1 VRTESDFVKDPIVI
15 VNFKTYAEVEGEKC
29 LALARICDKVA
40 SENGVSIGIAPP
52 LIELSKIASEVEIP
66 VFSQHIDI
74 RKSDPR
80 TGHVTLRSIKA
91 AGCAG
96 TLLNH
101 SERRLILADLEDLIS
116 GAKENRLITI
126 VCTNN
131 TGTSRAV
138 APLEPDYI
146 AMEPPELIG
155 GDISVTTANPGIVQD
170 AVKAVKDISKD
181 VKVLTGAGV
190 KTSADLKK
198 ALELGCAGVL
208 LASGVVKAK
217 DPKAA
222 LISLCSGITTL

>member
-1 VRTESDFVKDPIVI
+1 LKDPIVI

-29 LALARICDKVA
+29 LSLARICDDVA
-40 SENGVSIGIAPP
+40 SETGVSIGIAPP
-52 LIELSKIASEVEIP
+52 MIELSRIASEVEIP
-66 VFSQHIDI
+66 VFSQHIDL

-80 TGHVTLRSIKA
+80 TGYVTIKAVKA

-116 GAKENRLITI
+116 GAKENSLITI

-131 TGTSRAV
+131 TGTSRSV
-138 APLEPDYI
+138 APLRPDYI

-155 GDISVTTANPGIVQD
+155 GDISVTTANPGIVKD
-170 AVKAVKDISKD
+170 AVKAVKDISRD

-190 KTSADLKK
+190 KNSADLAK
-198 ALELGCAGVL
+198 AIELGCSGVL
-208 LASGVVKAK
+208 LASGIVKAK

-222 LISLCSGITTL
+222 LISLCSSITSS

>member
-1 VRTESDFVKDPIVI
+1 MKDPIVI

-29 LALARICDKVA
+29 LALAHICDEVA
-40 SENGVSIGIAPP
+40 SETGVSIGIAPP

-66 VFSQHIDI
+66 VFAQHIDI

-80 TGHVTLRSIKA
+80 TGYVTLKAVKA
-91 AGCAG
+91 AGCEG

-101 SERRLILADLEDLIS
+101 SERRMILADLEDLIAGS
-116 GAKENRLITI
+116 REVGLVTV

-131 TGTSRAV
+131 TGASRSV
-138 APLEPDYI
+138 APLRPDYI

-155 GDISVTTANPGIVQD
+155 GDISVTTANPGIVRD

-181 VKVLTGAGV
+181 VRILTGAGV
-190 KTSADLKK
+190 KTSQDLSK
-198 ALELGCAGVL
+198 AIELGCSGVL
-208 LASGVVKAK
+208 LASGIVKAK

-222 LISLCSGITTL
+222 LISLCSGITSS

>member
-1 VRTESDFVKDPIVI
+1 MKDPVVI
-15 VNFKTYAEVEGEKC
+15 VNFKTYQEVEGEKC
-29 LALARICDKVA
+29 LSMARICDSVA
-40 SENGVSIGIAPP
+40 SETGVTIGVAPP
-52 LIELSKIASEVEIP
+52 QIELSRVASEVEIP
-66 VFSQHIDI
+66 VFSQHIDL

-80 TGHVTLRSIKA
+80 TGSVTLKAVKA

-101 SERRLILADLEDLIS
+101 SERRLILADLEDLIQ
-116 GAKENRLITI
+116 GAKEVGLVTI

-138 APLEPDYI
+138 APMRPDYI

-155 GDISVTTANPGIVQD
+155 GDVSVTTANPGIVKD
-170 AVKAVKDISKD
+170 AVKAVKEISKD

-190 KTSADLKK
+190 KTSKDLSK
-198 ALELGCAGVL
+198 ALELGCSGVL

-222 LISLCSGITTL
+222 LMSLCSDITTS

>member
-1 VRTESDFVKDPIVI
+1 MKDPIVI
-15 VNFKTYAEVEGEKC
+15 VNFKTYTEVEGARC
-29 LALARICDKVA
+29 LALAHICDEVA
-40 SENGVSIGIAPP
+40 SETGVSIGIAPP
-52 LIELSKIASEVEIP
+52 MIELSKIASDVEIP
-66 VFSQHIDI
+66 VFSQHIDL

-80 TGHVTLRSIKA
+80 TGYVTMNAVKA

-138 APLEPDYI
+138 APLKPDYI

-155 GDISVTTANPGIVQD
+155 GDISVTTANPGIVKD
-170 AVKAVKDISKD
+170 AVKAVKDITRD

-190 KTSADLKK
+190 KTSKDLSK
-198 ALELGCAGVL
+198 AIELGCSGVL
-208 LASGVVKAK
+208 LASGIVKAK

-222 LISLCSGITTL
+222 LISLCSDITTS